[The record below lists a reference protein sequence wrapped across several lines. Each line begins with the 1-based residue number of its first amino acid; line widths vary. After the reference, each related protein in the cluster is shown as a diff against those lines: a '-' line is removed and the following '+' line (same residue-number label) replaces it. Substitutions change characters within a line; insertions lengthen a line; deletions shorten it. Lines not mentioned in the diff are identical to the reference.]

1 MTLKIC
7 NGCKKPFLP
16 KGQERN
22 GGNATSCSAKCAD
35 KVYREYNRRKV
46 CKSCG
51 EDKQINEFGGGHG
64 TYRKKDNCLTCSPD
78 PKGYNFGASKKFKS
92 KSDYVEIKEAYIPT
106 KAELAHSVLR
116 ITDKE
121 QVDVESK
128 D

>member
-7 NGCKKPFLP
+7 NGCKKPFIP

-22 GGNATSCSAKCAD
+22 GGNATSCSAKCAE
-35 KVYREYNRRKV
+35 KTYREHDYSKV

-51 EDKQINEFGGGHG
+51 ARKNIKEFGVGGG
-64 TYRKKDNCLTCSPD
+64 TYNKRDNCLVCSPAKD
-78 PKGYNFGASKKFKS
+78 YSFGSSKKFKN
-92 KSDYVEIKEAYIPT
+92 KKDYVEIKEAYIPN
-106 KAELAHSVLR
+106 KAELTQSVLR

-121 QVDVESK
+121 QIDVESK